1 MIGIDAL
8 LDGFRKFREI
18 YYDKAP
24 DLYRDILRKG
34 QNPRFAVIA
43 CSDSRVDPAIVFQ
56 AEAGE
61 IFAVRN
67 VAALV
72 PPYEEDEGYHG
83 TSAAL
88 EFAVKGLG
96 VDHIVIIGHA
106 HCGGVAAMVRKQEG
120 GQAGGRFIA
129 AWTGLLIEAR
139 ERALAADP
147 SLDGDDLLRASE
159 RQAVCLSLENLMSFP
174 FIRKRVAKGTLQ
186 IHGWYLNIFEGELEG
201 FSPESGRFEKLDYST
216 SLPGSQEPA

>member
-1 MIGIDAL
+1 MGSIDVL
-8 LDGFRKFREI
+8 LDGFRKFREK
-18 YYDKAP
+18 YFDEAP
-24 DLYRDILRKG
+24 ELYADTLRKG
-34 QNPRFAVIA
+34 QHPHIAVIA

-61 IFAVRN
+61 IFAIRN

-96 VDHIVIIGHA
+96 VHHIVIIGHA
-106 HCGGVAAMVRKQEG
+106 HCGGVEAMVRKQEG

-129 AWTGLLIEAR
+129 AWTSLLIKAR
-139 ERALAADP
+139 KRALASDP
-147 SLDGDDLLRASE
+147 ALDGDGLLRASE
-159 RQAVCLSLENLMSFP
+159 RESVRVSLENLMTFP
-174 FIRKRVAKGTLQ
+174 FIRKRVDKGVLK
-186 IHGWYLNIFEGELEG
+186 IHGWYLNIFEGELE
-201 FSPESGRFEKLDYST
+201 SLDPETGRFL
-216 SLPGSQEPA
+216 SLVGTASSMARDETG

>member
-1 MIGIDAL
+1 MSGIDAL
-8 LDGFRKFREI
+8 LNGFRKFREI
-18 YYDKAP
+18 YYDQAP

-34 QNPRFAVIA
+34 QNPRIAVIA

-56 AEAGE
+56 VEAGE

-72 PPYEEDEGYHG
+72 PPCEDDEGYHG

-96 VDHIVIIGHA
+96 VDHIVVLGHA
-106 HCGGVAAMVRKQEG
+106 HCGGVEAMVRKQEG

-129 AWTGLLIEAR
+129 AWTGLLIQAR
-139 ERALAADP
+139 QRALTKDP
-147 SLDGDDLLRASE
+147 SLEGDAVLRASE
-159 RQAVCLSLENLMSFP
+159 REAVRLSLENLMTFP
-174 FIRKRVAKGTLQ
+174 FVRKRVDKGVLK
-186 IHGWYLNIFEGELEG
+186 IHGWYLNIFEGQLE
-201 FSPESGRFEKLDYST
+201 SLDPESGCFVQLDRDES
-216 SLPGSQEPA
+216 A